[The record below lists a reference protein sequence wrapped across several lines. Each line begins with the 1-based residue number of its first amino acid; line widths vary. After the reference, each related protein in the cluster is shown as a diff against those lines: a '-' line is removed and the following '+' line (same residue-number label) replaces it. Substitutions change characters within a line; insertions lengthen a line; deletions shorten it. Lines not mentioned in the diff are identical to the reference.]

1 MELSKRLSAVAG
13 LVSSGL
19 VVADIGTDHGYIPIF
34 LLESG
39 KCEKAFAMDVNEGP
53 LKRARDHIAIH
64 GLSRKIELRLSDGV
78 KALEPGECECVVI
91 AGMGGGLAIKILE
104 EGNDVFQSLKEF
116 VLQPQSELSK
126 VREYLWRKGYKVVEE
141 DMVEED
147 GKFYPMMKVTKGSD
161 SEYSN
166 IELRYGRNL
175 LKDNH
180 PVLKIFLDK
189 ELRSKENIL
198 KNLEKQ
204 SGEHIEIRKKELQEE
219 LSMVKKALEMF
230 K

>member
-13 LVSSGL
+13 LVSPGL
-19 VVADIGTDHGYIPIF
+19 VVADVGTDHGYIPIF

-39 KCEKAFAMDVNEGP
+39 KCERAFSMDVNEGP

-78 KALEPGECECVVI
+78 KALAPGECECVVI

-104 EGNDVFQSLKEF
+104 EGKEVFQNLKEF

-126 VREYLWRKGYKVVEE
+126 VREYLLEAGYIVLKE

-147 GKFYPMMKVTKGSD
+147 GKFYPMMKVTTGQD
-161 SEYSN
+161 QTYSN
-166 IELRYGRNL
+166 IELRYGRHL
-175 LKDNH
+175 LKDQH
-180 PVLKIFLDK
+180 PVLRTFLEK
-189 ELRSKENIL
+189 EVRAKEGIIE
-198 KNLEKQ
+198 NLEKQ
-204 SGEHIEIRKKELQEE
+204 SGEHIEIRKKELLEE
-219 LSMVKKALEMF
+219 LEIVKEALQVF
-230 K
+230 V

>member
-19 VVADIGTDHGYIPIF
+19 VVADVGTDHGYIPIF

-91 AGMGGGLAIKILE
+91 AGMGGGLAVKILE
-104 EGNDVFQSLKEF
+104 EGKDVFQSLKEF